1 MIVLCMSTGL
11 AGTFHQNLLGV
22 YELDQDD
29 FGKNVSQHNR
39 HVFRHVNT
47 NDNWLYYWDWG
58 PNGGTNWMVADKYW
72 DNKRSLE
79 SQNLENQGQFSVCV
93 EDLHQVGPMKVWNPA
108 DGLDS
113 QLPLFDTKA
122 YNLCRAW
129 QTDWSLRVE
138 CYDDSIDCCDRVGL
152 TSSGI
157 LQNTYPEL
165 LNTEYLFY
173 TGLQN

>member
-79 SQNLENQGQFSVCV
+79 SQNLENHGQFSVCV

-113 QLPLFDTKA
+113 
-122 YNLCRAW
+122 
-129 QTDWSLRVE
+129 
-138 CYDDSIDCCDRVGL
+138 
-152 TSSGI
+152 
-157 LQNTYPEL
+157 
-165 LNTEYLFY
+165 
-173 TGLQN
+173 